1 MKKLISAL
9 LIVSLILTALPL
21 AVSAAQNASGYNS
34 STVYYAGDTV
44 TYNGIEYKAKWYTVG
59 TAPGTQGSA
68 WERVASYDASGN
80 PIWYDGMIVTGGN
93 KVNYNG
99 SIYQAKWWTNTVPGS
114 DSSWTLI
121 SGSGA
126 GTSSGTDSSTPAD
139 TSSGTDISAPSDSS
153 SGTDV
158 SAPSDTSSGTDTS
171 SPADTSSG
179 TSSGSSSGTDGV
191 LPYSPTTV
199 YFAGNKVTYNGIAY
213 TAKWYAL
220 GNTPG
225 DPDGPWQQVA
235 RYDEYGLEVWYE
247 GKVYTEGQQAYHN
260 GILWQAKWW
269 TNTEP
274 GSDSSWKNMT
284 NPGTDESS
292 SDTDSS
298 SGTDSSTDSGSG
310 ASAVTKYSDYTVDA
324 SLVANG
330 NSTFRTVGYFP
341 FYSAS
346 KADDIDYSCLTNL
359 IYAFAFPD
367 GNGGLQAL
375 DDTALVQ
382 KLIADGHAAGVQVQ
396 LGVGGWAYYGTI
408 EEYQFDGCTATPAL
422 IDKFTDAIVA
432 LVNQYGFDGVD
443 VDWEH
448 PRFGTDSYKH
458 YEAMMISLRQKLG
471 NEKLLTSAVLS
482 GVTTN
487 GTVYYDAAAHT
498 ANVMAVCNWFNV
510 MAYDCE
516 CTLDFDKSCADYWC
530 VTRGMPAN
538 KVCMGVPFYTY
549 PGWTTYADL
558 LASDPSAATDD
569 MAGTSNYHNS
579 PATIKAKVNWAENYG
594 LGGLMIWEISQ
605 DTTDKSASLL
615 SAIHSAIG

>member
-1 MKKLISAL
+1 M
-9 LIVSLILTALPL
+9 V
-21 AVSAAQNASGYNS
+21 
-34 STVYYAGDTV
+34 D
-44 TYNGIEYKAKWYTVG
+44 
-59 TAPGTQGSA
+59 
-68 WERVASYDASGN
+68 
-80 PIWYDGMIVTGGN
+80 
-93 KVNYNG
+93 
-99 SIYQAKWWTNTVPGS
+99 TNTVPGS

-121 SGSGA
+121 SGA
-126 GTSSGTDSSTPAD
+126 PEPLPARILPLLQ
-139 TSSGTDISAPSDSS
+139 TLLPADISAPSDSS

-158 SAPSDTSSGTDTS
+158 STPSDTSSGTDTS

-179 TSSGSSSGTDGV
+179 TSSSSSSGTDSV

-225 DPDGPWQQVA
+225 DPDGPW
-235 RYDEYGLEVWYE
+235 RRLPGM
-247 GKVYTEGQQAYHN
+247 
-260 GILWQAKWW
+260 
-269 TNTEP
+269 TNTVLKSGTKERFIQKASRP
-274 GSDSSWKNMT
+274 ITTESSLAGQMVDEHRTGIWFQLENMT

-471 NEKLLTSAVLS
+471 NESSWLRQFFQAWRQTEPSITMPPPIQPMSCPSATGS
-482 GVTTN
+482 MSWPM
-487 GTVYYDAAAHT
+487 T
-498 ANVMAVCNWFNV
+498 ANAHW
-510 MAYDCE
+510 
-516 CTLDFDKSCADYWC
+516 TLTRAAPTTGAWPAACLQIKSVWEFRSIPIRAGQPMRIFLHPTPRQPQTTW
-530 VTRGMPAN
+530 RGQ
-538 KVCMGVPFYTY
+538 VI
-549 PGWTTYADL
+549 TTIRL
-558 LASDPSAATDD
+558 PL
-569 MAGTSNYHNS
+569 
-579 PATIKAKVNWAENYG
+579 
-594 LGGLMIWEISQ
+594 
-605 DTTDKSASLL
+605 
-615 SAIHSAIG
+615 